1 VPFRADRFWLFPTQF
16 HAQREK
22 TKPELAS
29 RCSAPIAVTAMSE
42 KPTATV
48 TLCAFAEVVQHRFI
62 ADWPTLAALDSLH
75 GWTEDAV
82 REKFDWG
89 RPPGLHALVVRV
101 YRLDRSIILVRS
113 AAMAGCK
120 SWLELPVGFDEHAS
134 SLVEP
139 KHAVA
144 QVLAALRG

>member
-1 VPFRADRFWLFPTQF
+1 
-16 HAQREK
+16 
-22 TKPELAS
+22 
-29 RCSAPIAVTAMSE
+29 M
-42 KPTATV
+42 

-144 QVLAALRG
+144 QVLAALQG